1 MLNYRQYD
9 ELRHASPFRAFRIV
23 TTDGAKYDV
32 PHRDFTWRAP
42 GVSTIIVVVNEA
54 YHMIDPPHITRFE
67 FTSANGRKKPKRSRK
82 TK

>member
-1 MLNYRQYD
+1 
-9 ELRHASPFRAFRIV
+9 V

-42 GVSTIIVVVNEA
+42 NASTIVVAIDDGEV
-54 YHMIDPPHITRFE
+54 YHMIDPLHVVRFE
-67 FTSANGRKKPKRSRK
+67 YMRANGHKRSRRSRK